1 MTETVLDSLV
11 VRLRADAS
19 ELKRQVAGARQS
31 LTSLGTLSSAAQ
43 AGLTGVSQTGLQ
55 MNDALARSTERVVA
69 SMTGA
74 FERFARTGKL
84 SFQGLKQTALSAL
97 ADIAAAATRNLL
109 GSIFGGGSSGGGIF
123 SGFFGNLI
131 SGLFG
136 LRAGG
141 GPVSPRQ
148 PFVVGERGPEIFTPA
163 IAGRITPNHRLGETT
178 PGGRVTNISINVTGT
193 GDPDSVRRSA
203 GQVAA
208 AVRQAVERAERN
220 L

>member
-123 SGFFGNLI
+123 SGFFGNLF

-163 IAGRITPNHRLGETT
+163 IAGRITPNHRLGEVSA
-178 PGGRVTNISINVTGT
+178 GGRVTNISITVTGAN
-193 GDPDSVRRSA
+193 DPESVRRSA

>member
-11 VRLRADAS
+11 VRLRADTTD
-19 ELKRQVAGARQS
+19 LKRQVAGAQQS
-31 LTSLGTLSSAAQ
+31 LTSLGTLSATAQ
-43 AGLTGVSQTGLQ
+43 AGLTGVSQAGLQ
-55 MNDALARSTERVVA
+55 MNDLLARSTERVVG

-74 FERFARTGKL
+74 FARFARTGKL
-84 SFQGLKQTALSAL
+84 SFQGLRQTALAAL

-109 GSIFGGGSSGGGIF
+109 GSIFGSGSSGGGIF
-123 SGFFGNLI
+123 SGFFGNFF

-136 LRAGG
+136 LRAAG
-141 GPVSPRQ
+141 GPVSPRR

-163 IAGRITPNHRLGETT
+163 IAGQITPNHRLGEAP
-178 PGGRVTNISINVTGT
+178 PGRRVTNISINVTGT
-193 GDPDSVRRSA
+193 GDPEAVRRSA